1 MNCTHS
7 EPCLLDECKK
17 LSCMKAR
24 QDKGIPLP
32 RVEPPAPGDVF
43 SKTKFANRRALLT
56 YKTHLDKDAWIEWL
70 STKTGLTPDFVR
82 LAHET
87 GDKTNPYNHTH
98 CVIDFGKVFQTINMS
113 YFDYEN
119 IHPHIRVLKN
129 AKALKDAKTYI
140 AKEDPA
146 NKDLL
151 VETTP
156 VADIV
161 WSKDSLQEALRMAKK
176 PSDATGI
183 IALYNAKSETLPS
196 IPEWRMP
203 KQDWQM
209 KLMAQFE
216 HPTNEHNGR
225 KVFWYYDEIGGTGKS
240 VLADYLAIT
249 EPHKWFTAGAFGNSK
264 DASQIII
271 NAISSGWNGHGII
284 IDLPRQAESNV
295 GFYQVIE
302 DLKNG
307 RITSQKYSGKVK
319 YLGAIPHVI
328 VFANW
333 KPNFSKL
340 SRDRWVLRQIKVK
353 ADLISQEEIPVTP
366 QMWDDSV
373 SYM

>member
-24 QDKGIPLP
+24 QDKGIPLG
-32 RVEPPAPGDVF
+32 VEPPAPGDVF
-43 SKTKFANRRALLT
+43 RNAKIANRRILLT
-56 YKTHLDKDAWIEWL
+56 YKTHLDKDAWIEWI
-70 STKTGLTPDFVR
+70 STKTKLTPDFVR

-98 CVIDFGKVFQTINMS
+98 CVIDFGKVFQTVNMS

-119 IHPHIRVLKN
+119 IHPHIRVLKS

-156 VADIV
+156 LADTV

-307 RITSQKYSGKVK
+307 RITSQKYSGRVR

-353 ADLISQEEIPVTP
+353 DDLISQEEIPVTP
-366 QMWDDSV
+366 QMWDESV

>member
-7 EPCLLDECKK
+7 EPCLLNECKK

-24 QDKGIPLP
+24 QDKGIPLG
-32 RVEPPAPGDVF
+32 VEPPAPGDVF
-43 SKTKFANRRALLT
+43 SKAKFANRRALLT
-56 YKTHLDKDAWIEWL
+56 YKTHLDKDAWIEWI

-87 GDKTNPYNHTH
+87 GDKTNPYDHTH
-98 CVIDFGKVFQTINMS
+98 CVVDFGKAFQTINMS

-119 IHPHIRVLKN
+119 IHPHIRVLKS

-249 EPHKWFTAGAFGNSK
+249 EPQKWFTAGAFGNSK

-307 RITSQKYSGKVK
+307 RITSQKYSGRVK

-353 ADLISQEEIPVTP
+353 DDLISQEEIPVTP
-366 QMWDDSV
+366 QMWDESV

>member
-1 MNCTHS
+1 MPSTRMQENV
-7 EPCLLDECKK
+7 LLSSKK
-17 LSCMKAR
+17 
-24 QDKGIPLP
+24 DKDMPLG
-32 RVEPPAPGDVF
+32 VEPPAPGDVF
-43 SKTKFANRRALLT
+43 SKTKIANRRILLT
-56 YKTHLDKDAWIEWL
+56 YKTHLDKDAWIEWI
-70 STKTGLTPDFVR
+70 STKTSITPDFVR

-98 CVIDFGKVFQTINMS
+98 CVIDFGKVFQTVNMS

-203 KQDWQM
+203 KQDWQETSSM
-209 KLMAQFE
+209 SSLIPPMNTTEEKCS
-216 HPTNEHNGR
+216 
-225 KVFWYYDEIGGTGKS
+225 GTTTKS
-240 VLADYLAIT
+240 V
-249 EPHKWFTAGAFGNSK
+249 G
-264 DASQIII
+264 
-271 NAISSGWNGHGII
+271 
-284 IDLPRQAESNV
+284 QAN
-295 GFYQVIE
+295 
-302 DLKNG
+302 
-307 RITSQKYSGKVK
+307 
-319 YLGAIPHVI
+319 
-328 VFANW
+328 
-333 KPNFSKL
+333 L
-340 SRDRWVLRQIKVK
+340 S
-353 ADLISQEEIPVTP
+353 
-366 QMWDDSV
+366 
-373 SYM
+373 

>member
-1 MNCTHS
+1 MNYTPS
-7 EPCLLDECKK
+7 NPCLLPECKK
-17 LSCMKAR
+17 MSCMKAKIA
-24 QDKGIPLP
+24 KGIPLQ
-32 RVEPPAPGDVF
+32 VEPPAPGDVF
-43 SKTKFANRRALLT
+43 SKAKFANRRALLT
-56 YKTHLDKDAWIEWL
+56 YKTHLDKDAWIEWI

-98 CVIDFGKVFQTINMS
+98 CVIDFGKAFQTIDMS

-119 IHPHIRVLKN
+119 IHPHIRVLKS
-129 AKALKDAKTYI
+129 AKALTDAKQYI

-183 IALYNAKSETLPS
+183 IALYNAKSDALPQ
-196 IPEWRMP
+196 IPAWRVP
-203 KQDWQM
+203 TQDWQM

-249 EPHKWFTAGAFGNSK
+249 EPHKWFSTGAFGTHLLRY
-264 DASQIII
+264 QIII
-271 NAISSGWNGHGII
+271 NAISSGWYGHGII

-319 YLGAIPHVI
+319 YLGTIPHVI

-340 SRDRWVLRQIKVK
+340 SRDRWVLRQIKLK
-353 ADLISQEEIPVTP
+353 DDLISHEEIPVTP
-366 QMWDDSV
+366 QMWDESV